1 MWPPADHYLTPHLKW
16 RLIRMELLTTEGTLC
31 AVKVACTVWDEG
43 KPGDG
48 IKGLPI
54 IIRPG
59 HAHLHRA
66 VDMGLLAGCAAGR

>member
-1 MWPPADHYLTPHLKW
+1 
-16 RLIRMELLTTEGTLC
+16 MELLTTEGTLC

-54 IIRPG
+54 IIRHRHP
-59 HAHLHRA
+59 HLHGA
-66 VDMGLLAGCAAGR
+66 VDVVLAGGGMVWQRLMYRASTI